1 MKHVS
6 LSALLASSM
15 AITAPAMA
23 DEGLPGFIKKS
34 KYTDRR
40 EESWLGASRVK
51 ADTPASEMKRLPG
64 ALASIS
70 LLTSEDKWASPFRE
84 GGCAVNRAPAE
95 RLIEEPH
102 HS

>member
-1 MKHVS
+1 MKHAS
-6 LSALLASSM
+6 LSALLASSVAM
-15 AITAPAMA
+15 TAPALA
-23 DEGLPGFIKKS
+23 DEGLPGFSKKS

-40 EESWLGASRVK
+40 EESWLGASPVK
-51 ADTPASEMKRLPG
+51 PDILASELKRLPG
-64 ALASIS
+64 ALAAVS
-70 LLTSEDKWASPFRE
+70 LLTSEDKWTSSFRD